1 MLSNVMAGLE
11 GSIVATALPAM
22 MAELHG
28 IKLMSW
34 VVTIY
39 MLLMAVSSPI

>member
-28 IKLMSW
+28 IKLMS
-34 VVTIY
+34 
-39 MLLMAVSSPI
+39 